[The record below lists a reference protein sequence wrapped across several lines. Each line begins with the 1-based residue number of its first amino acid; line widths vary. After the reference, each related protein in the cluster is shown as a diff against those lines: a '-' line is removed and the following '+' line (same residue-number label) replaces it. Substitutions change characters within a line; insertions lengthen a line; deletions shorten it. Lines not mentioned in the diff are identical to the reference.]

1 MRNAMV
7 LAVAVAVAPWVARA
21 EEQLREVT
29 LEECAREALRNNLEL
44 QIQRAAREEAALDA
58 EIARG
63 GYDPKLSLSA
73 SRRHEETAGSAAGV
87 ADGVLETAESRTD
100 NDTFRASVGGT
111 TAWTGLGYELGAHQG
126 RSDGRRGGNPFDTST
141 AGVGVTLTQP
151 LLKGFKTDETR
162 YRVAAAGVQSEE
174 AAIALEGRAQAL
186 LGEVEAAWYR
196 FVEAREGVGVR
207 LEALRLAEQLL
218 EDNRRKVQI
227 GAMAALDEKQ
237 AESQAA
243 SARAELASARQASR
257 EAENQLK
264 RVVFADARGMAGV
277 RLVPAEPLPEAREA
291 AVDVGGAMDMAL
303 AERPDLR
310 QARLA
315 LKRQGLAVD
324 LKRNQ
329 RLPSLDLVV
338 GGGLEAGD
346 ADSAGDAWSTVG
358 DADEPYWTAGLTL
371 TVPLGNRAARG
382 EYRRAQVERR
392 RLELQLR
399 QLEESAL
406 AAVDNAAAALES
418 GYGRVEAS
426 REAREYAERALEAEQ
441 RKLDSGKS
449 TSFVVLQLQR
459 DLTAAREA
467 EIGAL
472 ADYHRRAAELA
483 EATGAMF
490 DRHGMAWGE

>member
-1 MRNAMV
+1 MKK
-7 LAVAVAVAPWVARA
+7 VAIWAAAGIVAGGAWGA
-21 EEQLREVT
+21 EVREVT
-29 LEECAREALRNNLEL
+29 LAECAAVALRNNLEL
-44 QIQRAAREEAALDA
+44 QIQRATREEAALDA
-58 EIARG
+58 DIARG

-73 SRRHEETAGSAAGV
+73 TRRHEETSGTGAGV
-87 ADGVLETAESRTD
+87 AEGVLETAESRTD
-100 NDTFRASVGGT
+100 SDTYRASVGGT
-111 TAWTGLGYELGAHQG
+111 TGWTGLGYEVSAHSG
-126 RSDGRRGGNPFDTST
+126 ESDGRRGGNPFDTST
-141 AGVGVTLTQP
+141 AGVGVALTQP

-162 YRVAAAGVQSEE
+162 YRVAAAGVMSEE
-174 AAIALEGRAQAL
+174 AAVALEGRAQAL

-207 LEALRLAEQLL
+207 EEALRLAEQLL
-218 EDNRRKVQI
+218 EDNRRKVKI

-243 SARAELASARQASR
+243 SARAELASAKQSAR
-257 EAENQLK
+257 EAENALK
-264 RVVFADARGMAGV
+264 RVVFADARGLAGV
-277 RLVPAEPLPEAREA
+277 RLAPGEALPAATEA
-291 AVDVGGAMDMAL
+291 AVDVGAAMDRAL
-303 AERPDLR
+303 AERADLR

-338 GGGLEAGD
+338 GGGLEASD
-346 ADSAGDAWSTVG
+346 EDSAGDAWSTVG
-358 DADEPYWTAGLTL
+358 DADEPYWTAGVTL
-371 TVPLGNRAARG
+371 TMPLGNRVARG
-382 EYRRAQVERR
+382 EYRQAQVARR
-392 RLELQLR
+392 RLELQIR

-418 GYGRVEAS
+418 GYGRVVAS

-483 EATGAMF
+483 EATGSMF
-490 DRHGMAWGE
+490 ERHGMAWGEE